1 MEGFNGREAMG
12 SFLHE
17 DGYFE
22 DFDIFTM
29 EVDKDFG
36 FGVVIGV
43 ILNKESDEFSVDGA
57 EARGWV
63 GNFLFE
69 DEVEQE

>member
-1 MEGFNGREAMG
+1 MEGVNGREAMG

-22 DFDIFTM
+22 DFDIFAM

-43 ILNKESDEFSVDGA
+43 ILNKETDKLSVDGS
-57 EARGWV
+57 ES
-63 GNFLFE
+63 
-69 DEVEQE
+69 